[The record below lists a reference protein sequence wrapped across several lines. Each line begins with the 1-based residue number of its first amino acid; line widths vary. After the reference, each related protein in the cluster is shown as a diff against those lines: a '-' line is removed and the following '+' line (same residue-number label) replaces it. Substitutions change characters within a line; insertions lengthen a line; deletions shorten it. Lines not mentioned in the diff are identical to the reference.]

1 MTKIIYLIFR
11 CLEQTRKKKTEYILV
26 EDGKGEKITIIVRDW
41 NSVVGDK
48 SYQTM
53 LNHNDWE
60 REIRPFKHSSI
71 FVTEMDLS
79 STAHCLLS
87 LIEDC
92 APGLHQD
99 VEIDIRLLT
108 CAALIQRQYEGHAD
122 TY

>member
-1 MTKIIYLIFR
+1 VLRTNT
-11 CLEQTRKKKTEYILV
+11 QKKTEDILV

-60 REIRPFKHSSI
+60 GEIRPFKHSSI

-79 STAHCLLS
+79 STAHCLES
-87 LIEDC
+87 LI
-92 APGLHQD
+92 
-99 VEIDIRLLT
+99 
-108 CAALIQRQYEGHAD
+108 
-122 TY
+122 